1 MRTKSSVTVADVAGL
16 AGLDAQPLGVRVFER
31 LRGAILDGG
40 LAAGGRLPSSRV
52 MAGDLGVS
60 RNTVE
65 WAYAQLVA
73 EGYVVRRRGA
83 GSYVAE
89 APPPRDR
96 PPRMASVNDD
106 SAPIAPRQLSDW
118 AGELIREPGHDQP
131 SLGVAFTPSLPSLE
145 FFPRALW
152 SRLLREAMR
161 RPGPELWAYGAS
173 NGLPELR
180 AAIAAHAAAAR
191 GVRCGPDQVIL
202 TTSTQQAIEL
212 VAKLVA
218 NPGDVA
224 WVEDP
229 GYPAARQGLRAAG
242 LQIAGVPIDAEGL
255 SLDAGLATA
264 PRARLACV
272 TPSHQYPLGVEMS
285 EARRL
290 ALLAWA
296 RDREGWIIEDD
307 YDGDFRYSGRP
318 LAALQGLDRA
328 GRVIYIGSFN
338 KTLYPGIRM
347 AFAIVPPDLAEPMI
361 AAKHVADGHNATL
374 PQAALAEFIAAG
386 HFAEHLRRTRAAYD
400 ERRQVFLESLATLGD
415 RVRPGPSEAGMHVAV
430 HLDFSADDKA
440 IAEACGRRGVMVH
453 PLSRFRIAPGPP
465 GMVMGYGCAAPSRI
479 RSAMGVVR
487 SVVEAAAG

>member
-1 MRTKSSVTVADVAGL
+1 MRTKSSVAVADVAGL

-65 WAYAQLVA
+65 WAYGQLVS

-89 APPPRDR
+89 APPRDR
-96 PPRMASVNDD
+96 PSRASFQAAD
-106 SAPIAPRQLSDW
+106 ARPIAPRRLSAW
-118 AGELIREPGHDQP
+118 AGELVLEPGHDQP
-131 SLGVAFTPSLPSLE
+131 NLGVAFTPSLPSLE
-145 FFPRALW
+145 FFPRAVW
-152 SRLLREAMR
+152 SRLLREAMQ

-191 GVRCGPDQVIL
+191 GVRCSPAQVIL

-212 VAKLVA
+212 VARLIA
-218 NPGDVA
+218 DPGDVA

-229 GYPAARQGLRAAG
+229 GYPATRQGLRAAG
-242 LQIAGVPIDAEGL
+242 LNLAGAPIDAEGL
-255 SLDAGLATA
+255 SLEAGLAAA
-264 PRARLACV
+264 PRARLVCV

-285 EARRL
+285 EARRR

-296 RDREGWIIEDD
+296 RDHEAWIIEDD

-318 LAALQGLDRA
+318 LAALQGLDPA
-328 GRVIYIGSFN
+328 GRVIYVGSFN
-338 KTLYPGIRM
+338 KTMFPGIRM
-347 AFAIVPPDLAEPMI
+347 AFAIVPPDLVQPMI

-374 PQAALAEFIAAG
+374 PQAALAEFISAG
-386 HFAEHLRRTRAAYD
+386 HFAEHLRRTRAACD
-400 ERRQVFLESLATLGD
+400 ERRQVFLQSLATLGD
-415 RVRPGPSEAGMHVAV
+415 LVRPGPSEAGMHVAV
-430 HLDFSADDKA
+430 HLTFAADDRA
-440 IAEACGRRGVMVH
+440 IAEACARRGVMVQ
-453 PLSRFRIAPGPP
+453 PLSRFRIAAGPP
-465 GMVMGYGCAAPSRI
+465 GLVMGYGCAAPSRI

-487 SVVEAAAG
+487 AVVEAAAG